1 MKVLGN
7 LDVVKKSNI
16 NLPFGAGIQNETDS
30 QDGTPV
36 VDDILQD
43 ILSNLYQALKLAKIT
58 PTDTF
63 DSNVT
68 QYQIIEALKKLP
80 NSMNDIEQVLSLDGD
95 TWSVPFDLTILP
107 NKYFFIAR
115 ASDNYIGGRSY
126 SFKGTGVTTYGF
138 TSTGFSSG
146 DELIVVIDH
155 SGVRAYSLTST
166 ITQNEVFTVM
176 GSPLS
181 FNDGNKIY
189 YQENGKLISDSPSIK
204 DLQVVLQSEYEDSS
218 LVLIDV
224 FIIGGF
230 ALCYCFIP
238 SGNQYFFRQFSLD
251 DLSASLLVTLVGASF
266 GTSDDFAPYVYIQGS
281 SLFITNNLNANAND
295 FDIAKLDYDPGEPS
309 LTYVSSIEID
319 NLFDKT
325 INAVIKTNILY
336 TMIDG
341 ILTRYSLISGVREL
355 VGAFPVVSG
364 QLFWFNGSAYYSSGE
379 VAKKWF

>member
-7 LDVVKKSNI
+7 LDIVKKSDI

-36 VDDILQD
+36 VDDIMQD
-43 ILSNLYQALKLAKIT
+43 VLSNLYQLLKLAKIT
-58 PTDTF
+58 PTDNF
-63 DSNVT
+63 DSNAT
-68 QYQIIEALKKLP
+68 QYQIVEAIKQLP
-80 NSMNDIEQVLSLDGD
+80 NSLNDIEQVLSLDGD
-95 TWSVPFDLTILP
+95 IWMVPFDLSILP
-107 NKYFFIAR
+107 NKYFFVAR
-115 ASDNYIGGRSY
+115 ASDNYIGGRIY
-126 SFKGTGVTTYGF
+126 SFQGTGPTTYGF
-138 TSTGFSSG
+138 SSTGFSSG
-146 DELIVVIDH
+146 DEMIVVIDH
-155 SGVRAYSLTST
+155 GTVRAYSLTST
-166 ITQNEVFTVM
+166 ITQKEVFTIM
-176 GSPLS
+176 GAPLS
-181 FNDGNKIY
+181 FNDGNEIY
-189 YQENGKLISDSPSIK
+189 YFEDGKLITDRPSIK

-266 GTSDDFAPYVYIQGS
+266 GTSDDFAPYVYVSGS
-281 SLFITNNLNANAND
+281 SLFITNALNYSAID
-295 FDIAKLDYDPGEPS
+295 LEIVKLNYDPADPS
-309 LTYVSSIEID
+309 LTLALTIALD
-319 NLFDKT
+319 GPFAKT
-325 INAVIKTNILY
+325 SNAVIKTNLLY